1 MLPTTSRFYS
11 LFSNRNPEKFE
22 SKPNAHS
29 QNYNLSAPTYLGYD
43 NLYSDSW
50 GISPISMPTDSANFS
65 ISRSPFQSSPDSKS
79 HDYPQI
85 KTKTKVKAGKPFCEF
100 CKNNN
105 EEKSVYMSHVLKDLD
120 GRVVCPVS

>member
-1 MLPTTSRFYS
+1 MPTSSRFYS
-11 LFSNRNPEKFE
+11 LFSNRNPQKCG

-29 QNYNLSAPTYLGYD
+29 QNCNLSVPTYLGYD
-43 NLYSDSW
+43 NLYGNSW
-50 GISPISMPTDSANFS
+50 DISTVSMPTDSVNFS
-65 ISRSPFQSSPDSKS
+65 NSRLPFQSSSDSKC
-79 HDYPQI
+79 HDYSQI

-105 EEKSVYMSHVLKDLD
+105 EEKTVYMSHVLKDLE